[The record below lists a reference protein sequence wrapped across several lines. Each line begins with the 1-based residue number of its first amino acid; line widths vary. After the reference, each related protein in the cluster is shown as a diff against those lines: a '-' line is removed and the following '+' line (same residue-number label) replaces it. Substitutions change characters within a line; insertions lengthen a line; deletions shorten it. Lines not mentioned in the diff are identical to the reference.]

1 MKDKQLDIDMKR
13 TGLQIKSMVLENGY
27 SVKDIQD
34 YLYLSCPQSIYRWF
48 RGEALPSVD
57 NLYRLSVL
65 LKVHMEA
72 FLVNSVRS
80 EKMGDCETIYIEVSK
95 NICRIRNLY
104 KFRLQSYYQMIAA

>member
-1 MKDKQLDIDMKR
+1 MRNKQLDIDMKR
-13 TGLQIKSMVLENGY
+13 TGIQIKSMVLESGY

-65 LKVHMEA
+65 LKVHMEV
-72 FLVNSVRS
+72 FLVKRVWPQ
-80 EKMGDCETIYIEVSK
+80 ELEDCKILCIEGSK
-95 NICRIRNLY
+95 NICGIRNLY